1 MLLPLHDTPNF
12 STRIPW
18 VNYALIA
25 ANVLV
30 FVITRMFMGGDA
42 GFETALR
49 EWGFTPATA
58 RIETLFTSIF
68 LHAGF
73 MHLAG
78 NMLFLWIFGDNVEGR
93 LGHVGYL
100 ATYLGCGLAATGLYY
115 LLDMDGVLPCVGA
128 SGAIFG
134 IAGFYFWAFPK
145 NKVRILIY
153 AGFVFAPLIPARWV
167 LGIYFA
173 LDLFMMVLRE
183 SQETGAASGGTA
195 YAAHVGG
202 FLFGL
207 LVSVIAMRLLPPLAG
222 PRPKRGL
229 RHLRTRGRD

>member
-12 STRIPW
+12 SARIPW

-25 ANVLV
+25 ANVIV
-30 FVITRMFMGGDA
+30 FVITRMFLGGEA
-42 GFETALR
+42 GFIAALD
-49 EWGFTPATA
+49 EWGFTPATP
-58 RIETLFTSIF
+58 RLETLFTSIF

-93 LGHVGYL
+93 LGHVAYL
-100 ATYLGCGLAATGLYY
+100 ATYLGCGMAATGLYY
-115 LLDMDGVLPCVGA
+115 VMDPSGTLPCVGA

-134 IAGFYFWAFPK
+134 VAGFYFWTFPK

-173 LDLFMMVLRE
+173 IDLFMMLARQA
-183 SQETGAASGGTA
+183 QETGAASGGTA

-202 FLFGL
+202 FVFGL
-207 LVSVIAMRLLPPLAG
+207 VLALIAARLLPPLDP
-222 PRPKRGL
+222 PRPERGL
-229 RHLRTRGRD
+229 RRLRSRYR